1 MRNLLPG
8 FFYKLVFESESGLR
22 GLGRSKGVG
31 TVSVRTVSWR
41 GIRVAGQP
49 EVLVEGGDITEQW
62 PRPAHRQGPSPS
74 AASGVGERARQ
85 GGLAEQAQQRPGLRV
100 TESRVA
106 YPLPPACT
114 SALPTCWHSL
124 TPRRIS
130 TATPLPWFLSHPSQG
145 VYTGLAQSRYLGM
158 IFE

>member
-1 MRNLLPG
+1 MRRLLPE
-8 FFYKLVFESESGLR
+8 FFYKLVFVSESGLR

-31 TVSVRTVSWR
+31 KVSVRTVSWR

-49 EVLVEGGDITEQW
+49 EVLVEGGDIT
-62 PRPAHRQGPSPS
+62 AHRQGPSPS

-85 GGLAEQAQQRPGLRV
+85 GGSAEQAQQRPGPRV

-106 YPLPPACT
+106 YPLPPACA
-114 SALPTCWHSL
+114 SALPTCWHPL